1 MLLTIGQHTMETS
14 LYIRVF
20 IFPHCW
26 GVITTPKPFQ
36 GWDGTNLQ
44 PLEMQSISM
53 HLQLLE
59 SQATAGAL
67 SNVITL
73 HLATILRQKRTGL
86 SHLCQRVIVTVRW
99 QWGELRFCF
108 SNLSGVVHITL
119 PKQPHSN
126 SAPHSNGPKPTFSTS
141 MSTN

>member
-1 MLLTIGQHTMETS
+1 MLLTIGQHMMETS

-59 SQATAGAL
+59 NQATAGAL

-73 HLATILRQKRTGL
+73 HLATILRKKNRAKPPVPEGHCDCALAVGRAQVLFLK
-86 SHLCQRVIVTVRW
+86 SVR
-99 QWGELRFCF
+99 
-108 SNLSGVVHITL
+108 SGAHNA
-119 PKQPHSN
+119 PKATTQ
-126 SAPHSNGPKPTFSTS
+126 
-141 MSTN
+141 